1 MSYIEKN
8 LMAGEKVIYRAKLH
22 WASVFSAAIAWT
34 VLAILLFVG
43 KAAPGGAFCL
53 VIAVVV
59 GALEYLKLI
68 GAEFGVTNKRVMI
81 KVGLIRRQ
89 SLETLLTKVEGVSV
103 DQGILGRVLGFGTI
117 SVNGTGS
124 TKTPFK
130 GIENP
135 MEFRRAVQE
144 QIEASS
150 QRTAASA

>member
-1 MSYIEKN
+1 LSYIEKN
-8 LMAGEKVIYRAKLH
+8 LMAGETVVYRAKLH
-22 WASVFSAAIAWT
+22 WAVFRGAVAWA
-34 VLAILLFVG
+34 VLGVVMFAG

-53 VIAVVV
+53 VMAVVV
-59 GALEYLKLI
+59 GALAYLNLI
-68 GAEFGVTNKRVMI
+68 GSEFGVTNKRVMI

-89 SLETLLTKVEGVSV
+89 SLETLLNKVEGVSV
-103 DQGILGRVLGFGTI
+103 DQGLLGRVLGFGTI